1 MERRGRKRRPRLMAR
16 WAARIRSAAQRCVTL
31 MKAGWSA
38 TVHRLRPWKPVVI
51 VDAKHGRARRLRRA
65 LVRATRAQFKALGV
79 APPEHL
85 LVVVQRVVLSDRPV
99 ASLLQVFD
107 GRDGRRRHVLYLAF
121 VVGDDSMS
129 DGAIVSTLR
138 QQLYEGL
145 GCELAERGWRTSSPL
160 SPGEGVWSIREQRTI
175 FGLLEPD
182 EIGVRL
188 LPSYVIDPV
197 KSLTVVFGA
206 GASPMGVE
214 GMTNCDFCSIQ
225 DRCRYAGARV
235 AH

>member
-1 MERRGRKRRPRLMAR
+1 MTVRRDFELAFDESYFVRLHGEGFSR
-16 WAARIRSAAQRCVTL
+16 LAAQPARRARLASVLAEASEVMEPAACYDAIPIEKVL
-31 MKAGWSA
+31 HGQLRLAGG
-38 TVHRLRPWKPVVI
+38 TRIGGGPVVEVVGGAEVLYVAI
-51 VDAKHGRARRLRRA
+51 CTVGRALDERVRRHREA
-65 LVRATRAQFKALGV
+65 
-79 APPEHL
+79 
-85 LVVVQRVVLSDRPV
+85 
-99 ASLLQVFD
+99 
-107 GRDGRRRHVLYLAF
+107 GRRFEMLILDELGSWGVDQ
-121 VVGDDSMS
+121 V
-129 DGAIVSTLR
+129 R